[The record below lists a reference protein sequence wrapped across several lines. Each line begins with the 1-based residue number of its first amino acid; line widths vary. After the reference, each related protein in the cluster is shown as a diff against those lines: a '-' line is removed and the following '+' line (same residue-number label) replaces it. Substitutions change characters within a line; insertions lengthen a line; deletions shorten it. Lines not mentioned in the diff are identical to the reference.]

1 MKRCQFHKSGGFT
14 MIELMAAMA
23 ILIMITLFVGRIFS
37 DSSKMWKLGLRR
49 VTDGLDGRAALGFML
64 RELST
69 AVVDDVLTMKQNPIY
84 RVVFNRNTD
93 SIFFISM
100 AQTPG
105 SNKRHAMQISYRIE
119 PMTEIKNNTTNSIP
133 NRFRLVRSSILNT
146 GSNYD
151 CYQNTNW
158 YNNSIMTNFASYD
171 VLAENVR
178 TVEFW
183 IYGQDGEL
191 VNNDFDEYISTS
203 TNRPAYIEVYLGMMS
218 GDESARIT
226 YLSGDDAINL
236 ANEASRRYAGRAY
249 LNMGRGYAP
258 DM

>member
-1 MKRCQFHKSGGFT
+1 

-37 DSSKMWKLGLRR
+37 DSSKMWKLGMRR
-49 VTDGLDGRAALGFML
+49 VTDGLEGRAALGFML

-69 AVVDDVLTMKQNPIY
+69 ALVDDVLTMKQNPTN
-84 RVVFNRNTD
+84 RVVFKRNTD

-105 SNKRHAMQISYRIE
+105 SGKRHAMQISYRLE
-119 PMTEIKNNTTNSIP
+119 PMTEIKNNTTNDIP
-133 NRFRLVRSSILNT
+133 NRFRLVRSSLINI
-146 GSNYD
+146 GGNFD
-151 CYQNTNW
+151 CYQNPVWFDNP
-158 YNNSIMTNFASYD
+158 IMTNFTSYD

-183 IYGQDGEL
+183 IYGPDGEL
-191 VNNDFDEYISTS
+191 VNDDYHPYISS
-203 TNRPAYIEVYLGMMS
+203 PTNRPSFIEVYVGMMS
-218 GDESARIT
+218 GEEANRIV
-226 YLSGDDAINL
+226 YLSGDEAISL